1 MKKFILKLSAIFLFA
16 GIASCS
22 KDALRSYDT
31 QQQLDAVESINDP
44 FLLSSIIKQS
54 TLFYQGLGYDN
65 SRLPGAV
72 QYMGRNFQGG
82 DNTYQGF
89 KAPTT
94 ELYSATNI
102 LKLVDASIALAKTR
116 NADTHVGIFKIF
128 RSLLFSFMT
137 DFYGDIYYSEAL
149 KGREGILYPKYD
161 KQADIYAGLLA
172 ELEEANTLIANGT
185 EELNTTYDLMFAGD
199 KVKWQKFAN
208 SLRIRLLMRAS
219 NKIENAGAQIAAI
232 VANPSATPIFTAA
245 NENASIDYIGTTPEN
260 SWKGGTNNWKDAG
273 EFDRRRPSK
282 TLVDKL
288 ASYNDPRL
296 GIWVAPLEKPWTN
309 TVAKNGQVETTTD
322 ANGFTYTSTYEY
334 IDRTK
339 PAIDAQFNNIEDVDT
354 KYAGFQAGMF
364 CDFKNGNGHYDT
376 DAGGVV
382 GNFKVSRFSKLLRE
396 NKHPLLKAV
405 IMNADEVQFILAEAA
420 VKGLIPGNADT
431 YYRTGITNSMKR
443 WGVADAA
450 IATYLAQPSI
460 ALPGTT
466 QGNLEKIADQK
477 WLGLFLVSTETY
489 LDLRRT
495 KLPNIFDN
503 GRLSNYEFPLRFRYP
518 GNELGMNKDAYD
530 AGVSTL
536 LPATD
541 EEGSKMWLLQ

>member
-1 MKKFILKLSAIFLFA
+1 
-16 GIASCS
+16 
-22 KDALRSYDT
+22 
-31 QQQLDAVESINDP
+31 
-44 FLLSSIIKQS
+44 
-54 TLFYQGLGYDN
+54 
-65 SRLPGAV
+65 
-72 QYMGRNFQGG
+72 
-82 DNTYQGF
+82 
-89 KAPTT
+89 
-94 ELYSATNI
+94 
-102 LKLVDASIALAKTR
+102 
-116 NADTHVGIFKIF
+116 
-128 RSLLFSFMT
+128 
-137 DFYGDIYYSEAL
+137 
-149 KGREGILYPKYD
+149 
-161 KQADIYAGLLA
+161 
-172 ELEEANTLIANGT
+172 
-185 EELNTTYDLMFAGD
+185 MFG
-199 KVKWQKFAN
+199 
-208 SLRIRLLMRAS
+208 
-219 NKIENAGAQIAAI
+219 
-232 VANPSATPIFTAA
+232 
-245 NENASIDYIGTTPEN
+245 
-260 SWKGGTNNWKDAG
+260 
-273 EFDRRRPSK
+273 
-282 TLVDKL
+282 
-288 ASYNDPRL
+288 
-296 GIWVAPLEKPWTN
+296 
-309 TVAKNGQVETTTD
+309 
-322 ANGFTYTSTYEY
+322 
-334 IDRTK
+334 
-339 PAIDAQFNNIEDVDT
+339 
-354 KYAGFQAGMF
+354 
-364 CDFKNGNGHYDT
+364 DFKNGNGHYDT